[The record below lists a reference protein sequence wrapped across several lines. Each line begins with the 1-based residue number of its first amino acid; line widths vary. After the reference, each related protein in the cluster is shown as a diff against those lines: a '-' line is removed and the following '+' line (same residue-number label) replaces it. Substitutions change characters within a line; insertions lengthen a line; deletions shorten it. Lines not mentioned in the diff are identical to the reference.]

1 MELVLAQSALGDFQD
16 LQHHYADEGVPD
28 IGTQLVGDIL
38 EATERLV
45 DHPDSGR
52 KVPEFDQEQIREIIF
67 SPYRVVYLRE
77 PSVIS
82 IVRVWREER
91 ELILPGYET

>member
-1 MELVLAQSALGDFQD
+1 MELALTESALDD
-16 LQHHYADEGVPD
+16 LRCLQQFYADEGVPD
-28 IGTQLVGDIL
+28 IGRRFVSDIL
-38 EATERLV
+38 VAVERLI

-77 PSVIS
+77 PGMVS
-82 IVRVWREER
+82 IIRVWREER
-91 ELILPGYET
+91 ELVLPRGET